1 MKIYDLNEHIRFNLP
16 DGFIHRTVHDEDGE
30 IQEQI
35 AAEPFTDEDGNED
48 YRLQINVETKQ
59 FASSYEHCNETGFE
73 FSFTVVPFISDEAYG
88 GSGEDMLRSFF
99 THHTPDGLYRKYML
113 FPGEIPAA
121 ISVLRGY
128 VMGIKMISL
137 QMSMVI
143 DDKTV
148 LNISHQHTGNLE
160 LRNSEELYKPL
171 LELADGILLNS
182 HKLDFEGITAKDISV
197 KLYSDSNYL
206 LVEEVRNPAN
216 EWLVE
221 YGEYL
226 EKNPKISLK
235 GRRFVF
241 TGVITRDDEKND
253 PIVQKLMERGGE
265 YRSKVSGLTDCLV
278 VNPMHAGEGKIEAV
292 LDQIDEGKQIQIVHI
307 DDFMT
312 ALESESETAAEPE
325 QKDNADK
332 VESYSAAA
340 DKAESQEV
348 PENSDYILEGTALK
362 CYVGT
367 GTDLTLPKGITEIMP
382 NAFSSNSELKTVVI
396 PFGVE
401 VIDEDA
407 FRNCFNLQYITL
419 PGTLRKIS
427 ARAFMGCAAL
437 TFIEVPKKTGEIG
450 DQAFYNCFR
459 LKRITIPEHAVLGRD
474 ALNTCSPDTV
484 IYKSVSAVN
493 PAVDTEKTV
502 SQANPVTEEIHKKNT
517 ETMGTQ
523 SVRSEHIHD
532 KQKYPHLFDKYFEN
546 NPDIVISDHIFVFC
560 GVKTGDPMM
569 LELIKKGG
577 RYFKSLSKNIDY
589 LVVSPHFRGK
599 AAIEKVISLKKEG
612 YDIKIVHLDDFQ
624 KALEN
629 AEPVYCDDFLVENG
643 QLIDYLST
651 EPDVIVPDRV
661 TDLSA
666 GLRYNKSIRTVKL
679 LDGLTEVGFLAF
691 KDCTQ
696 LQRVELPDSIRS
708 IDISAFENCT
718 SLAEICLPEGLQ
730 KIWTA
735 AFRNCS
741 SLQTLAIPESV
752 DDIGSCAF
760 EKCKQLTLRVKAGS
774 YAEEYCKKNRL
785 KFIIEIPKKEDVS
798 TKDNIDNRIE
808 FVDEE
813 GTLFAWDPEVMHV
826 VIPDGVRRIGVC
838 AFNDCENLTSVII
851 PKTVTEIQDYA
862 FSDCKNLSSI
872 EIPDSVEI
880 IGKGAFRWCETL
892 ISVVIPEG
900 VTEIREDTFSGC
912 KNLSSVEIPD
922 SVKKI
927 DEGAFE
933 WCEALTS
940 IVIPE
945 SVTEI
950 DSFAFLGC
958 DNLIITV
965 KAGSYAEEYCKENGL
980 KYITEIPKK
989 EEASTK
995 DDTDNRIEFVDE
1007 EGTLFGRNSDVTHV
1021 VIPDG
1026 VRHIGTGAF
1035 SGYKKLISIRI
1046 PAGVTKI
1053 QEGAFSYCENLSS
1066 VEVPDSVEKIGE
1078 RAFFNCK
1085 KLASVRLPDQIT
1097 EIKEATFFE
1106 CSSLTSIVIPEGV
1119 TKIGESAFWG
1129 CENLSSVEIPDSV
1142 EKIGNRAFSNCKS
1155 LTDVRLPNRL
1165 TDIKE
1170 YTFSGCSSL
1179 TSIVIPKS
1187 VTEIDSFAFL
1197 ECDHLTFTVTSGSYA
1212 EQFCKKNGL
1221 KYVALESASG
1231 QELSEIEIDGADR
1244 ENAEKEEI
1252 YQCALKHYHENSMSG
1267 LEEAIELLK
1276 KLPGY
1281 KDADNLLV
1289 KASEGC
1295 REIEN
1300 RNNRIYEQA
1309 LELMNSSSIFSLRT
1323 AMYQFNTLKG
1333 WKNSEKHAEFCRKQI
1348 DKYNEEIRINQK
1360 EAEQQITN
1368 KSKKARKKR
1377 FLTAILVLLLVI
1389 AVVAA
1394 FTLPPKIKKYQ
1405 EYKEIIA
1412 LGESGK
1418 YELAMERLAPF
1429 AGENYMD
1436 SDAYYDQFEYE
1447 RELEFD
1453 RKEADELLE
1462 NYENWYISDYEF
1474 SELIEAIDLLN
1485 EDALKADQKHSL
1497 EELRQIAEELDLLYI
1512 YDYDDLHETFSNKMD
1527 DHNPTDLQKLKTIT
1541 EPALIPALC
1550 EEMEKYEKYIGRT
1563 YSGTAEL
1570 DDFGDT
1576 SLSGEAELKLTTD
1589 LGFQTKDAEDSYQ
1602 DIIEIV
1608 VIYRLEINQGDEQ
1621 DYSYDLFEQT
1631 VLVGYE
1637 PVSSLT
1643 KKLPLREEF
1652 ADSFDDPVA
1661 YFRLTEKSAVID
1673 GKVKLKLETE

>member
-624 KALEN
+624 KALES

-980 KYITEIPKK
+980 KYIIEIPKK

-1119 TKIGESAFWG
+1119 TKIEESAFWG
-1129 CENLSSVEIPDSV
+1129 CENLGSVEIPDSV

-1155 LTDVRLPNRL
+1155 LTDVRLPNRI

-1187 VTEIDSFAFL
+1187 VTEIDDYAFL
-1197 ECDHLTFTVTSGSYA
+1197 GCDNLTFTVTSGSYA

-1221 KYVALESASG
+1221 KYVALESASS

-1244 ENAEKEEI
+1244 ESAEKEKI

-1295 REIEN
+1295 KEIEN

-1309 LELMNSSSIFSLRT
+1309 LELMNSSSISSLRT

-1436 SDAYYDQFEYE
+1436 SDAYYDQFKYE

-1485 EDALKADQKHSL
+1485 EDALEADQKHSL

>member
-48 YRLQINVETKQ
+48 YRLQINVETKR

-148 LNISHQHTGNLE
+148 LNISHQHTGNPE

-171 LELADGILLNS
+171 LELADDILLNS

-980 KYITEIPKK
+980 KYIIEIPKK

-1119 TKIGESAFWG
+1119 TKIEESAFWG
-1129 CENLSSVEIPDSV
+1129 CENLGSVEIPDSV

-1155 LTDVRLPNRL
+1155 LTDVRLPNRI

-1187 VTEIDSFAFL
+1187 VTEIDDYAFL
-1197 ECDHLTFTVTSGSYA
+1197 GCDNLTFTVTSGSYA

-1221 KYVALESASG
+1221 KYVALESASS

-1244 ENAEKEEI
+1244 ESAEKEKI

-1295 REIEN
+1295 KEIEN

-1309 LELMNSSSIFSLRT
+1309 LELMNSSSISSLRT

-1436 SDAYYDQFEYE
+1436 SDAYYDQFKYE

-1485 EDALKADQKHSL
+1485 EDALEADQKHSL

>member
-73 FSFTVVPFISDEAYG
+73 FSFTVVPFVSDEAYG

-113 FPGEIPAA
+113 FPGELPTAL
-121 ISVLRGY
+121 SVLRGY

-148 LNISHQHTGNLE
+148 LNISHQHTGNPE

-171 LELADGILLNS
+171 LELADDILLNS

-265 YRSKVSGLTDCLV
+265 HRSKVSGLTDCLV

-307 DDFMT
+307 DDFMA
-312 ALESESETAAEPE
+312 ALESESEIAAEPE

-427 ARAFMGCAAL
+427 SRAFMGCAAL

-502 SQANPVTEEIHKKNT
+502 SQAKPVPEEIHKKNT
-517 ETMGTQ
+517 ETIEVQ
-523 SVRSEHIHD
+523 PVYF

-577 RYFKSLSKNIDY
+577 RYFQNPSRNVDY
-589 LVVSPHFRGK
+589 LVVSPHFQGK
-599 AAIEKVISLKKEG
+599 AAIERAISLKEKG
-612 YDIKIVHLDDFQ
+612 YDIKIVHLSDFQ
-624 KALEN
+624 KALES

-643 QLIDYLST
+643 QLINYLST
-651 EPDVIVPDRV
+651 EPDVIVPNRV
-661 TDLSA
+661 TDLSS
-666 GLRYNKSIRTVKL
+666 GLRYNKYIRTVKL
-679 LDGLTEVGFLAF
+679 PDGMTEVGFMAF

-730 KIWTA
+730 KIRTA

-752 DDIGSCAF
+752 DFISSDVF
-760 EKCKQLTLRVKAGS
+760 EKCKQLTIRVKAGS

-851 PKTVTEIQDYA
+851 PETVTEIQDYA

-965 KAGSYAEEYCKENGL
+965 KAGSYAEEYCKESGL

-1053 QEGAFSYCENLSS
+1053 QEGAFSYCENFSS

-1119 TKIGESAFWG
+1119 TKIEESAFWG
-1129 CENLSSVEIPDSV
+1129 CENLGSVEIPDSV
-1142 EKIGNRAFSNCKS
+1142 EKIGNRTFSNCKS
-1155 LTDVRLPNRL
+1155 LTDVRLPNRI

-1187 VTEIDSFAFL
+1187 VTEIDDYAFL
-1197 ECDHLTFTVTSGSYA
+1197 GCDNLTFTVTSGSYA

-1244 ENAEKEEI
+1244 ESAEKEKI

-1281 KDADNLLV
+1281 KDADNLSV

-1295 REIEN
+1295 KEIEN

-1309 LELMNSSSIFSLRT
+1309 LELMNSSSISSLRT

-1436 SDAYYDQFEYE
+1436 SDAYYDQFKYE

-1485 EDALKADQKHSL
+1485 EDALEADQKHSL

-1602 DIIEIV
+1602 DIIEVV

>member
-1119 TKIGESAFWG
+1119 TKIEESAFWG
-1129 CENLSSVEIPDSV
+1129 CENLGSVEIPDSV

-1155 LTDVRLPNRL
+1155 LTDVRLPNRI

-1187 VTEIDSFAFL
+1187 VTEIDDYAFL
-1197 ECDHLTFTVTSGSYA
+1197 GCDNLTFTVTSGSYA

-1244 ENAEKEEI
+1244 ESAEKEKI

-1295 REIEN
+1295 KEIEN

-1309 LELMNSSSIFSLRT
+1309 LELMNSSSISSLRT

-1436 SDAYYDQFEYE
+1436 SDAYYDQFKYE

-1485 EDALKADQKHSL
+1485 EDALEADQKHSL

>member
-73 FSFTVVPFISDEAYG
+73 FSFTVVPFVSDEAYG

-113 FPGEIPAA
+113 FPGELPTAL
-121 ISVLRGY
+121 SVLRGY

-148 LNISHQHTGNLE
+148 LNISHQHTGNPE

-171 LELADGILLNS
+171 LELADDILLNS

-265 YRSKVSGLTDCLV
+265 HRSKVSGLTDCLV

-307 DDFMT
+307 DDFMA
-312 ALESESETAAEPE
+312 ALESESEIAAEPE

-427 ARAFMGCAAL
+427 SRAFMGCAAL

-502 SQANPVTEEIHKKNT
+502 SQAKPVPEEIHKKNT
-517 ETMGTQ
+517 ETIEVQ
-523 SVRSEHIHD
+523 PVYF

-577 RYFKSLSKNIDY
+577 RYFQNPSRNVDY
-589 LVVSPHFRGK
+589 LVVSPHFQGK
-599 AAIEKVISLKKEG
+599 AAIERAISLKEKG
-612 YDIKIVHLDDFQ
+612 YDIKIVHLSDFQ
-624 KALEN
+624 KALES

-643 QLIDYLST
+643 QLINYLST
-651 EPDVIVPDRV
+651 EPDVIVPNRV
-661 TDLSA
+661 TDLSS
-666 GLRYNKSIRTVKL
+666 GLRYNKYIRTVKL
-679 LDGLTEVGFLAF
+679 PDGMTEVGFMAF

-730 KIWTA
+730 KIRTA

-752 DDIGSCAF
+752 DFISSDVF
-760 EKCKQLTLRVKAGS
+760 EKCKQLTIRVKAGS

-851 PKTVTEIQDYA
+851 PETVTEIQDYA

-965 KAGSYAEEYCKENGL
+965 KAGSYAEEYCKESGL

-1053 QEGAFSYCENLSS
+1053 QEGAFSYCENFSS

-1119 TKIGESAFWG
+1119 TKIEESAFWG
-1129 CENLSSVEIPDSV
+1129 CENLGSVEIPDSV
-1142 EKIGNRAFSNCKS
+1142 EKIGNRTFSNCKS
-1155 LTDVRLPNRL
+1155 LTDVRLPNRI

-1187 VTEIDSFAFL
+1187 VTEIDDYAFL
-1197 ECDHLTFTVTSGSYA
+1197 GCDNLTFTVTSGIYA

-1244 ENAEKEEI
+1244 ESAEKEKI

-1281 KDADNLLV
+1281 KDADNLSV

-1295 REIEN
+1295 KEIEN

-1309 LELMNSSSIFSLRT
+1309 LELMNSSSISSLRT

-1436 SDAYYDQFEYE
+1436 SDAYYDQFKYE

>member
-980 KYITEIPKK
+980 KYIIEIPKK

-1119 TKIGESAFWG
+1119 TKIEESAFWG
-1129 CENLSSVEIPDSV
+1129 CENLGSVEIPDSV

-1155 LTDVRLPNRL
+1155 LTDVRLPNRI

-1187 VTEIDSFAFL
+1187 VTEIDDYAFL
-1197 ECDHLTFTVTSGSYA
+1197 GCDNLTFTVTSGSYA

-1221 KYVALESASG
+1221 KYVALESASS

-1244 ENAEKEEI
+1244 ESAEKEKI

-1295 REIEN
+1295 KEIEN

-1309 LELMNSSSIFSLRT
+1309 LELMNSSSISSLRT

-1436 SDAYYDQFEYE
+1436 SDAYYDQFKYE

-1485 EDALKADQKHSL
+1485 EDALEADQKHSL

>member
-48 YRLQINVETKQ
+48 YRLQINVETKR

-171 LELADGILLNS
+171 LELADDILLNS

-265 YRSKVSGLTDCLV
+265 HRSKVSGLTDCLV

-307 DDFMT
+307 DDFMA
-312 ALESESETAAEPE
+312 ALESESEIAAEPE

-980 KYITEIPKK
+980 KYIIEIPKK

-1119 TKIGESAFWG
+1119 TKIEESAFWG
-1129 CENLSSVEIPDSV
+1129 CENLGSVEIPDSV

-1155 LTDVRLPNRL
+1155 LTDVRLPNRI

-1187 VTEIDSFAFL
+1187 VTEIDDYAFL
-1197 ECDHLTFTVTSGSYA
+1197 GCDNLTFTVTSGSYA

-1221 KYVALESASG
+1221 KYVALESASS

-1244 ENAEKEEI
+1244 ESAEKEKI

-1295 REIEN
+1295 KEIEN

-1309 LELMNSSSIFSLRT
+1309 LELMNSSSISSLRT

-1436 SDAYYDQFEYE
+1436 SDAYYDQFKYE

-1485 EDALKADQKHSL
+1485 EDALEADQKHSL

>member
-148 LNISHQHTGNLE
+148 LNISHQHTGNPE

-171 LELADGILLNS
+171 LELADDILLNS

-265 YRSKVSGLTDCLV
+265 HRSKVSGLTDCLV

-980 KYITEIPKK
+980 KYIIEIPKK

-1119 TKIGESAFWG
+1119 TKIEESAFWG
-1129 CENLSSVEIPDSV
+1129 CENLGSVEIPDSV

-1155 LTDVRLPNRL
+1155 LTDVRLPNRI

-1187 VTEIDSFAFL
+1187 VTEIDDYAFL
-1197 ECDHLTFTVTSGSYA
+1197 GCDNLTFTVTSGSYA

-1221 KYVALESASG
+1221 KYVALESASS

-1244 ENAEKEEI
+1244 ESAEKEKI

-1295 REIEN
+1295 KEIEN

-1309 LELMNSSSIFSLRT
+1309 LELMNSSSISSLRT

-1436 SDAYYDQFEYE
+1436 SDAYYDQFKYE

-1485 EDALKADQKHSL
+1485 EDALEADQKHSL

>member
-851 PKTVTEIQDYA
+851 PETVTEIQDYA

-922 SVKKI
+922 SVKK
-927 DEGAFE
+927 
-933 WCEALTS
+933 
-940 IVIPE
+940 
-945 SVTEI
+945 
-950 DSFAFLGC
+950 
-958 DNLIITV
+958 
-965 KAGSYAEEYCKENGL
+965 
-980 KYITEIPKK
+980 
-989 EEASTK
+989 
-995 DDTDNRIEFVDE
+995 
-1007 EGTLFGRNSDVTHV
+1007 
-1021 VIPDG
+1021 
-1026 VRHIGTGAF
+1026 
-1035 SGYKKLISIRI
+1035 
-1046 PAGVTKI
+1046 
-1053 QEGAFSYCENLSS
+1053 
-1066 VEVPDSVEKIGE
+1066 
-1078 RAFFNCK
+1078 
-1085 KLASVRLPDQIT
+1085 
-1097 EIKEATFFE
+1097 
-1106 CSSLTSIVIPEGV
+1106 
-1119 TKIGESAFWG
+1119 
-1129 CENLSSVEIPDSV
+1129 
-1142 EKIGNRAFSNCKS
+1142 
-1155 LTDVRLPNRL
+1155 
-1165 TDIKE
+1165 
-1170 YTFSGCSSL
+1170 
-1179 TSIVIPKS
+1179 
-1187 VTEIDSFAFL
+1187 
-1197 ECDHLTFTVTSGSYA
+1197 
-1212 EQFCKKNGL
+1212 
-1221 KYVALESASG
+1221 
-1231 QELSEIEIDGADR
+1231 
-1244 ENAEKEEI
+1244 
-1252 YQCALKHYHENSMSG
+1252 
-1267 LEEAIELLK
+1267 
-1276 KLPGY
+1276 
-1281 KDADNLLV
+1281 
-1289 KASEGC
+1289 
-1295 REIEN
+1295 
-1300 RNNRIYEQA
+1300 
-1309 LELMNSSSIFSLRT
+1309 
-1323 AMYQFNTLKG
+1323 
-1333 WKNSEKHAEFCRKQI
+1333 
-1348 DKYNEEIRINQK
+1348 
-1360 EAEQQITN
+1360 
-1368 KSKKARKKR
+1368 
-1377 FLTAILVLLLVI
+1377 
-1389 AVVAA
+1389 
-1394 FTLPPKIKKYQ
+1394 
-1405 EYKEIIA
+1405 
-1412 LGESGK
+1412 
-1418 YELAMERLAPF
+1418 
-1429 AGENYMD
+1429 
-1436 SDAYYDQFEYE
+1436 
-1447 RELEFD
+1447 
-1453 RKEADELLE
+1453 
-1462 NYENWYISDYEF
+1462 
-1474 SELIEAIDLLN
+1474 
-1485 EDALKADQKHSL
+1485 
-1497 EELRQIAEELDLLYI
+1497 
-1512 YDYDDLHETFSNKMD
+1512 
-1527 DHNPTDLQKLKTIT
+1527 
-1541 EPALIPALC
+1541 
-1550 EEMEKYEKYIGRT
+1550 
-1563 YSGTAEL
+1563 
-1570 DDFGDT
+1570 
-1576 SLSGEAELKLTTD
+1576 
-1589 LGFQTKDAEDSYQ
+1589 
-1602 DIIEIV
+1602 
-1608 VIYRLEINQGDEQ
+1608 
-1621 DYSYDLFEQT
+1621 
-1631 VLVGYE
+1631 
-1637 PVSSLT
+1637 
-1643 KKLPLREEF
+1643 
-1652 ADSFDDPVA
+1652 
-1661 YFRLTEKSAVID
+1661 
-1673 GKVKLKLETE
+1673 

>member
-48 YRLQINVETKQ
+48 YRLQINVETKR

-113 FPGEIPAA
+113 FPGELPTAL
-121 ISVLRGY
+121 SVLRGY
-128 VMGIKMISL
+128 VIGIKMISL

-148 LNISHQHTGNLE
+148 LNISHQHTGNPE

-171 LELADGILLNS
+171 LELADDILLNS

-265 YRSKVSGLTDCLV
+265 HRSKVSGLTDCLV

-307 DDFMT
+307 DDFMA
-312 ALESESETAAEPE
+312 ALESESEIAAEPE

-980 KYITEIPKK
+980 KYIIEIPKK

-1119 TKIGESAFWG
+1119 TKIEESAFWG
-1129 CENLSSVEIPDSV
+1129 CENLGSVEIPDSV

-1155 LTDVRLPNRL
+1155 LTDVRLPNRI

-1187 VTEIDSFAFL
+1187 VTEIDDYAFL
-1197 ECDHLTFTVTSGSYA
+1197 GCDNLTFTVTSGSYA

-1221 KYVALESASG
+1221 KYVALESASS

-1244 ENAEKEEI
+1244 ESAEKEKI

-1295 REIEN
+1295 KEIEN

-1309 LELMNSSSIFSLRT
+1309 LELMNSSSISSLRT

-1436 SDAYYDQFEYE
+1436 SDAYYDQFKYE

-1485 EDALKADQKHSL
+1485 EDALEADQKHSL

>member
-1119 TKIGESAFWG
+1119 TKIEESAFWG
-1129 CENLSSVEIPDSV
+1129 CENLGSVEIPDSV

-1155 LTDVRLPNRL
+1155 LTDVRLPNRI

-1179 TSIVIPKS
+1179 TSIVMPKS
-1187 VTEIDSFAFL
+1187 VTEIDDYAFL
-1197 ECDHLTFTVTSGSYA
+1197 GCDNLTFTVTSGSYA

-1244 ENAEKEEI
+1244 ESAEKEKI

-1295 REIEN
+1295 KEIEN

-1309 LELMNSSSIFSLRT
+1309 LELMNSSSISSLRT

-1436 SDAYYDQFEYE
+1436 SDAYYDQFKYE

-1485 EDALKADQKHSL
+1485 EDALEADQKHSL

>member
-752 DDIGSCAF
+752 DFISSDVF
-760 EKCKQLTLRVKAGS
+760 EKCKQLTIRVKAGS

-980 KYITEIPKK
+980 KYIIEIPKK

-1119 TKIGESAFWG
+1119 TKIEESAFWG
-1129 CENLSSVEIPDSV
+1129 CENLGSVEIPDSV

-1155 LTDVRLPNRL
+1155 LTDVRLPNRI

-1187 VTEIDSFAFL
+1187 VTEIDDYAFL
-1197 ECDHLTFTVTSGSYA
+1197 GCDNLTFTVTSGSYA

-1221 KYVALESASG
+1221 KYVALESASS

-1244 ENAEKEEI
+1244 ESAEKEKI

-1295 REIEN
+1295 KEIEN

-1309 LELMNSSSIFSLRT
+1309 LELMNSSSISSLRT

-1436 SDAYYDQFEYE
+1436 SDAYYDQFKYE

-1485 EDALKADQKHSL
+1485 EDALEADQKHSL